1 MKFQKDEKNY
11 RSNGEEYASWKKQAR
26 WDKRRTQKENP
37 KEKPQTKRGDFDFA
51 QL

>member
-1 MKFQKDEKNY
+1 MRKITDPMAK
-11 RSNGEEYASWKKQAR
+11 RHVSWKIQAR
-26 WDKRRTQKENP
+26 WDKRTQKENP